1 MGYFLNVSFDSPIL
15 FIWALCVGFNIA
27 LIISFIVRRTT
38 GEFVSSLFE
47 NEAKD
52 EESAKTLDELGCN
65 NRLLRSFL
73 KDGKPLR
80 RVVTVVS
87 EDDKLPTVKNEKG
100 SEVADFASAKFYI
113 KEENEHRASS
123 YKKGKLKAG
132 WLPVFTILSV
142 ILAQLVIDLLPIF
155 INW

>member
-1 MGYFLNVSFDSPIL
+1 MSNFLSVSFDSPIL

-27 LIISFIVRRTT
+27 LIITFVVRRTT
-38 GEFVSSLFE
+38 GAFVSSLFE

-80 RVVTVVS
+80 RVVTLVS

-100 SEVADFASAKFYI
+100 NEVADFGSAKFYI

-123 YKKGKLKAG
+123 YKKGKLKAV
-132 WLPVFTILSV
+132 WLPIFTILSV

-155 INW
+155 MNW

>member
-1 MGYFLNVSFDSPIL
+1 MSYFLNVSFDSPIL
-15 FIWALCVGFNIA
+15 FIWALCVGFNVA
-27 LIISFIVRRTT
+27 LIISYVVRKTT
-38 GEFVSSLFE
+38 GAFVASLFE

-52 EESAKTLDELGCN
+52 EESAKTLEELGCN

-80 RVVTVVS
+80 RVATVVS
-87 EDDKLPTVKNEKG
+87 EGDKLPTVKDDEDKD
-100 SEVADFASAKFYI
+100 VIDFASAKFYI
-113 KEENEHRASS
+113 KEENEHKASS
-123 YKKGKLKAG
+123 YKKGKLKVG
-132 WLPVFTILSV
+132 WLPVFTILSL